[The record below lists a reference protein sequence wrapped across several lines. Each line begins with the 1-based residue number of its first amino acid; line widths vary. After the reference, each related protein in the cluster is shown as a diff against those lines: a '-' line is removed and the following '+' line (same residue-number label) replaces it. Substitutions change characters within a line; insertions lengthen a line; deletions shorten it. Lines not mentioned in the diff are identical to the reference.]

1 MHMAAL
7 DSKRH
12 RVVIF
17 GGVGAGSEV
26 WFFSLDSQMWQQINP
41 PNGHARYIP
50 HVLLRMLH
58 VTGCWLSP
66 AYLVESL

>member
-1 MHMAAL
+1 MAAL

-41 PNGHARYIP
+41 PNGHASYIP